1 MLAFVRSASSA
12 DTEVSV
18 DPEMLRT
25 LRSHAIGDRLLIA
38 VQLAQG
44 MNVHAEGMNVQ
55 PGDVPARGSGIDLT
69 PLFSSGLLSHDNL
82 RIALDAG
89 HIGLH
94 EAELL
99 LRYIRNY
106 SSAVETF
113 GKTNG
118 LRWLGAAN
126 RALGGATPASL
137 LATEDGGRAVETL
150 LGRIDHGIAS

>member
-1 MLAFVRSASSA
+1 MLAFARSASSS

-18 DPEMLRT
+18 DPAMLRT
-25 LRSHAIGDRLLIA
+25 LRSHAIGDRLEIA
-38 VQLAQG
+38 VQL
-44 MNVHAEGMNVQ
+44 VKGMNVQ
-55 PGDVPARGSGIDLT
+55 PGDVPAEGSGIDLT
-69 PLFSSGLLSHDNL
+69 PLFASGLFSPDDV
-82 RIALDAG
+82 RTAVDAG

-113 GKTNG
+113 GKANG
-118 LRWLGAAN
+118 LRWLGTGN

-150 LGRIDHGIAS
+150 LGRIDYGIAS